1 MSVDHEKETLERA
14 IQILRHWRPERGP
27 AELQLIF
34 LELRDVEQTENV
46 ILWKELRST
55 LAANKKLLD
64 KDLQF
69 YIYEPELAK
78 NGWWWYDCD
87 QWNQDT

>member
-1 MSVDHEKETLERA
+1 MSVDRDKETLERA

-27 AELQLIF
+27 VEVQLIF

-46 ILWKELRST
+46 MLWKELRST
-55 LAANKKLLD
+55 LATNKKLLD

-78 NGWWWYDCD
+78 NDGWWYDRN
-87 QWNQDT
+87 QWNQDP